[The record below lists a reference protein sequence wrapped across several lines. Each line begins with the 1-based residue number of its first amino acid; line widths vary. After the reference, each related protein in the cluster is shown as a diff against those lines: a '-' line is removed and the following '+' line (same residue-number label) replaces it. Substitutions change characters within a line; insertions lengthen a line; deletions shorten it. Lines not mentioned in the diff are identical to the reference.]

1 MESHKCHVG
10 TGQMGNCPPDF
21 QDLVMNTKKL
31 DEVVL
36 FSKLL
41 FYGSGWILALL
52 LLLFS
57 FGTVKLKVKYLHVK
71 NKKMRTKNFWDPE
84 SVH

>member
-57 FGTVKLKVKYLHVK
+57 FKYLHVK
-71 NKKMRTKNFWDPE
+71 N
-84 SVH
+84 

>member
-1 MESHKCHVG
+1 
-10 TGQMGNCPPDF
+10 MGNCPPDF

-71 NKKMRTKNFWDPE
+71 NKKIRTKNFWDPE